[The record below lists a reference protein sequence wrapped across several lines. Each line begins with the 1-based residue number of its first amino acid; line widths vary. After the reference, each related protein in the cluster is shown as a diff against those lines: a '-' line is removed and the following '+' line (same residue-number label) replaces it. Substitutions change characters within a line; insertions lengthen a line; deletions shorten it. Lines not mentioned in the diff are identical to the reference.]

1 MEAFER
7 RLKGRNCSENESKA
21 AVFVIVH
28 SFLFLVIID
37 LLKGYKLQDLYS
49 MVQYIKKGQ

>member
-7 RLKGRNCSENESKA
+7 SLKGRNCSENELRV
-21 AVFVIVH
+21 AVFAIRH

-37 LLKGYKLQDLYS
+37 LLKGYKLQD
-49 MVQYIKKGQ
+49 YIFNAA